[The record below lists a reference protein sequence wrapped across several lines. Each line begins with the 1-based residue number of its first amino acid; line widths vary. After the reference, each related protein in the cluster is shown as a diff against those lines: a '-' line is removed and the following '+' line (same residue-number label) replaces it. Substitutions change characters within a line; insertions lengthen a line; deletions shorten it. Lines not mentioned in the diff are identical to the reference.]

1 MAMFEQELE
10 MEKSQ
15 SSVVPLLLIVCLLI
29 SVVGVAGYYLIQ
41 TRKVISK
48 QDATAIVAV
57 SLKEQGPAT
66 VRFRTGMIKASVDE
80 KPHDPHYRLL
90 EKAGIIKVGK
100 DTGTY
105 GQITPVMITPQG
117 ERLLA
122 ELPDVSKVNDKDGTV
137 SYVVPLAQRQLVEIA
152 KVTMNSP
159 SRASVEFVWK
169 WEPNKLGNLFDASG
183 SMVKGFNTWDR
194 ATLIQKYGANFYH
207 SDPTRVVIALVK
219 GSSGWQINNEY

>member
-1 MAMFEQELE
+1 MFEQEIE
-10 MEKSQ
+10 MEKRQ
-15 SSVVPLLLIVCLLI
+15 SSVVPLLLIVCLII

-41 TRKVISK
+41 TRKVVSK
-48 QDATAIVAV
+48 QEAAAIVAA

-90 EKAGIIKVGK
+90 EKAGLIKVGK

-105 GQITPVMITPQG
+105 GQITPVMITSQG

-122 ELPDVSKVNDKDGTV
+122 ELQDVSKVNDKDGTV
-137 SYVVPLAQRQLVEIA
+137 LYVVPIAQRRLVEVS

-207 SDPTRVVIALVK
+207 SDPTHVVIALTK
-219 GSSGWQINNEY
+219 GNAGWQINNEY

>member
-1 MAMFEQELE
+1 MFEQELE

>member
-1 MAMFEQELE
+1 MFEQEIE

-15 SSVVPLLLIVCLLI
+15 SSVVPLLLIVCLII

-41 TRKVISK
+41 SRKVVSK
-48 QDATAIVAV
+48 QEATTIVAA
-57 SLKEQGPAT
+57 SLKQQGPAT
-66 VRFRTGMIKASVDE
+66 VSFRTGMIKASVNE
-80 KPHDPHYRLL
+80 KPHDPHYKLL
-90 EKAGIIKVGK
+90 EKAGLIKLGK

-105 GQITPVMITPQG
+105 GQITPVMLTMQG

-122 ELPDVSKVNDKDGTV
+122 ELSDVSKINDKDGTV
-137 SYVVPLAQRQLVEIA
+137 LYVVPVAQRRLVEIS

-159 SRASVEFVWK
+159 SRATVDFVWK

-183 SMVKGFNTWDR
+183 SMVKSFNTWDR

-207 SDPTRVVIALVK
+207 GDPTNVTIALTK
-219 GSSGWQINNEY
+219 ANAGWQINTEY